1 LTDTKEIARLAA
13 EAADSKSGA
22 DILVLDVDKLTAIAD
37 YFVICSGTSTPQ
49 IRAIADEI
57 ERVLTGAGELPV
69 HIEGY
74 FDANW
79 ILMDYGRVVV
89 HIFRQETRE
98 FYSLEHLWADAPAY
112 RPADMKQSPKER

>member
-1 LTDTKEIARLAA
+1 LLETKAIAKLAA
-13 EAADSKSGA
+13 TAADVKNGA
-22 DILVLDVDKLTAIAD
+22 DILVLDVDKLTTIAD

-57 ERVLTGAGELPV
+57 ERILLGEEEIPV
-69 HIEGY
+69 HVEGY

-112 RPADMKQSPKER
+112 KLADLK